1 MKIIPDLTGFIAED
15 AVTKLENLGIKVI
28 VLESYGKNTIKTNHK
43 RVIRQK
49 MNSKNEV
56 EFVISF
62 F

>member
-28 VLESYGKNTIKTNHK
+28 VLECYGKNTIKTNHK